1 MNLSSFFAAEEMR
14 GELFCLEPESILSI
28 RQELDRF
35 YSDLQNRKES
45 IEEALDHVEE
55 VDAEERAD
63 ITNAVEFAFSTVDRS
78 IFLEN
83 DRKAKLLSLIKTKYL
98 KEADRVKYILLIL
111 KHLLEEKEP
120 LEFHKAV
127 LSRFGFCTEG
137 IEVMTFVCRISNVEL
152 RECFE
157 AWREHPSVLRFL
169 GESKREELQ
178 SEIASYFIRFPE
190 ERLEEDII
198 RWFVQWIQTEAKKTK
213 KFESLVEKVKKRV
226 ESIREKGMALY
237 DVTMINYA
245 LGNVR
250 GCF

>member
-63 ITNAVEFAFSTVDRS
+63 ITNAVEFAFSTIDRS

-98 KEADRVKYILLIL
+98 KEADRVKYLLLIL

-127 LSRFGFCTEG
+127 LSRFGFCTAG
-137 IEVMTFVCRISNVEL
+137 T
-152 RECFE
+152 
-157 AWREHPSVLRFL
+157 
-169 GESKREELQ
+169 
-178 SEIASYFIRFPE
+178 EIGRAH
-190 ERLEEDII
+190 
-198 RWFVQWIQTEAKKTK
+198 V
-213 KFESLVEKVKKRV
+213 
-226 ESIREKGMALY
+226 
-237 DVTMINYA
+237 
-245 LGNVR
+245 
-250 GCF
+250 